1 MDSVLQFSKTEK
13 FLLCLSIVIKPNLP
27 EPAELISFSLPE
39 YMYVCKCFLLEKWFL
54 IVLVWSEMPHLYKM
68 IKTLSWLMLMS
79 SSTAVIP
86 AARPALVASAV
97 FSHAICLSQVSIL
110 KSNSSPFNVFQ
121 VAIFQLQKCTLPCK
135 KSSPILQIYCFPCLE
150 QIGKICPLRTKTY
163 FLEGPF

>member
-1 MDSVLQFSKTEK
+1 MCPNPQSWIILAFLNVFMFSN
-13 FLLCLSIVIKPNLP
+13 V
-27 EPAELISFSLPE
+27 
-39 YMYVCKCFLLEKWFL
+39 FLLEKWFL
-54 IVLVWSEMPHLYKM
+54 RVLVWSEMPHLYKM

-110 KSNSSPFNVFQ
+110 RSNSSPFNVFQ
-121 VAIFQLQKCTLPCK
+121 VETFQLKRCNLPCK
-135 KSSPILQIYCFPCLE
+135 KAPPSCKSSVFPCLE